1 MKRSPN
7 INEKIEKFILIFF
20 YTLTVFLVFLI
31 FRDFG
36 IHIEEKFHRLNGLY
50 WLNYISKVFNLENL
64 NLITQFKVDE
74 IFDYT
79 LSSVK
84 KYNKYGV
91 IFDLPVALGEIV
103 FKIKELKNIYAI
115 KHFFSFIIFLFSS
128 FFFFLILKKRF
139 NNFFLS
145 LIGTFIFLSTPRIFG
160 DSFLYKDVLFLSFLN
175 IALYFFLESLE
186 SINKKNIKNL
196 IFFSFFTALSFNL
209 RVFALVLPFV
219 FFFVILIKSFF
230 DKKIFHYLKFFLL
243 YIIFIF
249 LFIFV
254 FSPYLWSDPFYNFT
268 EIFYSL
274 KKDLIG
280 PEIKILFNSDFV
292 YNRYVPETY
301 LFTWIAITTPL
312 PTLVFFLSGYVTY
325 LMRFLKKFLNIK
337 EVAYFNDL
345 WRGKKEQKDFVIFV
359 LLTLFILFFLVVNSP
374 FYNGWR
380 LVYFLNIFIIYFF
393 IYQVNN
399 LFIFLRNKRTR
410 TIIHLI
416 LFFTTG
422 YNLYSIII
430 FHPFQSL
437 YFNELQTNE
446 VHKKFEIDY
455 HGLGGVKFFTYIDK
469 IDNSKIIKI
478 AVASHTPLQRSLEG
492 LDEAKKAKFIVIGQE
507 YEDADYIF
515 KNNISEVNPNLNKKY
530 NIPKKFVKINEYKIN
545 KVLVY
550 EIFKKIK

>member
-1 MKRSPN
+1 M
-7 INEKIEKFILIFF
+7 
-20 YTLTVFLVFLI
+20 
-31 FRDFG
+31 
-36 IHIEEKFHRLNGLY
+36 
-50 WLNYISKVFNLENL
+50 
-64 NLITQFKVDE
+64 
-74 IFDYT
+74 
-79 LSSVK
+79 
-84 KYNKYGV
+84 
-91 IFDLPVALGEIV
+91 
-103 FKIKELKNIYAI
+103 
-115 KHFFSFIIFLFSS
+115 
-128 FFFFLILKKRF
+128 
-139 NNFFLS
+139 
-145 LIGTFIFLSTPRIFG
+145 
-160 DSFLYKDVLFLSFLN
+160 
-175 IALYFFLESLE
+175 
-186 SINKKNIKNL
+186 
-196 IFFSFFTALSFNL
+196 
-209 RVFALVLPFV
+209 
-219 FFFVILIKSFF
+219 
-230 DKKIFHYLKFFLL
+230 
-243 YIIFIF
+243 F
-249 LFIFV
+249 LFIFI

-312 PTLVFFLSGYVTY
+312 PTLIFFISGYATY
-325 LMRFLKKFLNIK
+325 LLRFLGRFLNIE

-345 WRGKKEQKDFVIFV
+345 WRGKKEQKDFVIFI
-359 LLTLFILFFLVVNSP
+359 LLTLFVLFFLVLNSP

-393 IYQVNN
+393 IYQINN
-399 LFIFLRNKRTR
+399 LLIFLRNKRTR

-416 LFFTTG
+416 LVLATS

-437 YFNELQTNE
+437 YFNEFQKNKIQ
-446 VHKKFEIDY
+446 KKFEIDY
-455 HGLGGVKFFTYIDK
+455 YGLGGVKFFSYIDK

-515 KNNISEVNPNLNKKY
+515 KNNISEVNPYLNKKY
-530 NIPKKFVKINEYKIN
+530 NIPKKFVKINEFKIN

>member
-1 MKRSPN
+1 MKRSPY

-20 YTLTVFLVFLI
+20 YTLTIFLVFQI

-50 WLNYISKVFNLENL
+50 WLNYISRVFNLENL
-64 NLITQFKVDE
+64 NLITQSKVDE

-91 IFDLPVALGEIV
+91 VFDLPFALGEIF

-139 NNFFLS
+139 KNFFLS
-145 LIGTFIFLSTPRIFG
+145 LVGTFIFLSTPRIFG
-160 DSFLYKDVLFLSFLN
+160 DSFLYKDVLFLSILN
-175 IALYFFLESLE
+175 IALYFFLESIE

-219 FFFVILIKSFF
+219 FFFVILIKTFF
-230 DKKIFHYLKFFLL
+230 DKKIFKYLKFFLL
-243 YIIFIF
+243 YLIFLF
-249 LFIFV
+249 LFIFI

-312 PTLVFFLSGYVTY
+312 PTLIFFISGYATY
-325 LMRFLKKFLNIK
+325 LLRFLGRFLNIE

-345 WRGKKEQKDFVIFV
+345 WRGKKEQKDFVIFI
-359 LLTLFILFFLVVNSP
+359 LLTLFVLFFLVLNSP

-393 IYQVNN
+393 IYQINN
-399 LFIFLRNKRTR
+399 LLIFLRNKRTR

-416 LFFTTG
+416 LVLATS

-437 YFNELQTNE
+437 YFNEFQKNKIQ
-446 VHKKFEIDY
+446 KKFEIDY
-455 HGLGGVKFFTYIDK
+455 YGLGGVKFFSYIDK

-515 KNNISEVNPNLNKKY
+515 KNNISEVNPYLNKKY
-530 NIPKKFVKINEYKIN
+530 NIPKKFVKINEFKIN

>member
-1 MKRSPN
+1 MKRSPY

-20 YTLTVFLVFLI
+20 YTLTIFLVFQI

-50 WLNYISKVFNLENL
+50 WLNYISRVFNLENL

-91 IFDLPVALGEIV
+91 VFDLPFALGEIF

-139 NNFFLS
+139 KNFFLS
-145 LIGTFIFLSTPRIFG
+145 LVGTFIFLSTPRIFG
-160 DSFLYKDVLFLSFLN
+160 DSFLYKDVLFLSILN
-175 IALYFFLESLE
+175 IALYFFLESIE

-219 FFFVILIKSFF
+219 FFFVILIKTFF
-230 DKKIFHYLKFFLL
+230 DKKIFKYLKFFLL
-243 YIIFIF
+243 YLIFLF
-249 LFIFV
+249 LFIFI

-312 PTLVFFLSGYVTY
+312 PTLIFFISGYATY
-325 LMRFLKKFLNIK
+325 LLRFLGRFLNIE

-345 WRGKKEQKDFVIFV
+345 WRGKKEQKDFVIFI
-359 LLTLFILFFLVVNSP
+359 LLTLFVLFFLVLNSP

-393 IYQVNN
+393 IYQINN
-399 LFIFLRNKRTR
+399 LLIFLRNKRTR

-416 LFFTTG
+416 LVLATS

-437 YFNELQTNE
+437 YFNEFQKNKIQ
-446 VHKKFEIDY
+446 KKFEIDY
-455 HGLGGVKFFTYIDK
+455 YGLGGVKFFSYIDK

-515 KNNISEVNPNLNKKY
+515 KNNISEVNPYLNKKY
-530 NIPKKFVKINEYKIN
+530 NIPKKFVKINEFKIN

>member
-1 MKRSPN
+1 
-7 INEKIEKFILIFF
+7 
-20 YTLTVFLVFLI
+20 
-31 FRDFG
+31 
-36 IHIEEKFHRLNGLY
+36 
-50 WLNYISKVFNLENL
+50 
-64 NLITQFKVDE
+64 
-74 IFDYT
+74 
-79 LSSVK
+79 
-84 KYNKYGV
+84 
-91 IFDLPVALGEIV
+91 
-103 FKIKELKNIYAI
+103 
-115 KHFFSFIIFLFSS
+115 
-128 FFFFLILKKRF
+128 
-139 NNFFLS
+139 
-145 LIGTFIFLSTPRIFG
+145 
-160 DSFLYKDVLFLSFLN
+160 
-175 IALYFFLESLE
+175 
-186 SINKKNIKNL
+186 
-196 IFFSFFTALSFNL
+196 
-209 RVFALVLPFV
+209 
-219 FFFVILIKSFF
+219 
-230 DKKIFHYLKFFLL
+230 
-243 YIIFIF
+243 
-249 LFIFV
+249 
-254 FSPYLWSDPFYNFT
+254 LWSDPFYNFT

-399 LFIFLRNKRTR
+399 LFIFLRNKRSR

-437 YFNELQTNE
+437 YFNELKTNE

-492 LDEAKKAKFIVIGQE
+492 LDEAKRAKFIVIGQE

-530 NIPKKFVKINEYKIN
+530 NIPKKFVKINEFKIN